1 MVDGGLEKSWG
12 SLISRFQDQINFGRL
27 SVRLQLNIYAWCIIP
42 RARAGGRIIGGWEE
56 SHSLCMAALLTVDR
70 DRVSLRCLVLLVQ
83 SEWTNTD
90 TGSVFAAQTEAVVLG
105 AWSSLTG
112 DRVQSDWADGRANW
126 NRSHARGTRP
136 RDQYE
141 YLLSI
146 SPNACGL

>member
-1 MVDGGLEKSWG
+1 
-12 SLISRFQDQINFGRL
+12 
-27 SVRLQLNIYAWCIIP
+27 
-42 RARAGGRIIGGWEE
+42 
-56 SHSLCMAALLTVDR
+56 MAALLTVDR
-70 DRVSLRCLVLLVQ
+70 DRVSLRCLVLVVQ

-112 DRVQSDWADGRANW
+112 VQSDWADGRANW

-141 YLLSI
+141 YL
-146 SPNACGL
+146 NACGL